1 MLVFYF
7 RTPWSAPACRRLGQS
22 ADKSAHSRV
31 ILYLV
36 LTAEEISPRHLG
48 KTFAALTGHTQNW

>member
-1 MLVFYF
+1 VCVSNGYDLPCWCFISELA
-7 RTPWSAPACRRLGQS
+7 WSAP
-22 ADKSAHSRV
+22 AHSRV

-48 KTFAALTGHTQNW
+48 KTRAALTGHTQNW